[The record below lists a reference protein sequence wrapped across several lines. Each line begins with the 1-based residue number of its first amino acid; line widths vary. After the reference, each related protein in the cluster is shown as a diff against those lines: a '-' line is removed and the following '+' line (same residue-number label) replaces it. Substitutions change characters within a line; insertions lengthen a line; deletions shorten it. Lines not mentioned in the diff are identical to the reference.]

1 MLWVGV
7 DIGGTF
13 TDVIGYDP
21 ASGRLLAAKSLS
33 TPASPV
39 RAVLEGIAKL
49 GADYAEIGRFVHG
62 TTRVTNALLENS
74 GVPVALI
81 TTRGFRDVTEMARG
95 HRRRLY
101 SVKETAPERLVPRVR
116 RFEVE
121 ERLQADGSVLRPL
134 DEAGVEAAI
143 ESIASFGEGVGGVA
157 ICFLHSYRNPVHE
170 NRVAELVRKRLP
182 KLALS
187 TSAEV
192 VPEIGEYE
200 RFATTVQN
208 VAVKPIVDAYLAE
221 LQGALKQS
229 GFAGELSI
237 MTSGGGVVSAN
248 DARRVPMQLALSGPA
263 GGVAAS
269 AYGGGLAGFPNLIT
283 CDMGGTSADVC
294 LIKGGQPAM
303 TNLSDIAG
311 YPNKTF
317 QIEIKT
323 IGAGGGSLAWVDVG
337 GELCIGPQSAGS
349 TPGPACYG
357 RGGTQ
362 PTTTDA
368 HLIVGHLDT
377 SERLGGEVG
386 LDLEAARRAMQA
398 LADRIGIASAEEL
411 ALGVI
416 RLAVAKMTSAI
427 KEISI
432 ARGHDPRDFTLLPFG
447 GAGPMHATALADELG
462 MEAVLVPRVPGNLS
476 ALGFVT
482 ARARHDLV
490 RIVMLRANDAALPE
504 VTRAFEVLA
513 GEARERLAAGGLK
526 NLSEAELSLSL
537 GMRIR
542 GQTYELLVPLAAVP
556 ATAAELAQRFREA
569 YEARYAYVP
578 SQIDLEIV
586 SCRITALGPVQ
597 KVDLACSSGTAEAG
611 AIETNIYTRDGWVRA
626 AVRQRAL
633 LEPGDAV
640 DGPVIVRESGATTV
654 VGAGWRV
661 TVDKLRN
668 LVIRKAK

>member
-21 ASGRLLAAKSLS
+21 ASGRLQAAKSLS

-39 RAVLEGIAKL
+39 RAVMEGLAKL
-49 GADYAEIGRFVHG
+49 GAGSAAIGRFVHG

-81 TTRGFRDVTEMARG
+81 TTRGFRDVVEMARG

-101 SVKETAPERLVPRVR
+101 SVKETAPARLVPRKR
-116 RFEVE
+116 RFEIG
-121 ERLQADGSVLRPL
+121 ERLLADGSPLRGIDERELEEVLT
-134 DEAGVEAAI
+134 AI
-143 ESIASFGEGVGGVA
+143 EALGEDVGGVA
-157 ICFLHSYRNPVHE
+157 VCLLHSYRNPAHE
-170 NRVAELVRKRLP
+170 NRVAERIRARLP
-182 KLALS
+182 RLALS

-208 VAVKPIVDAYLAE
+208 VAVKPVVDAYLAE
-221 LQGALKQS
+221 LQNALRAS
-229 GFAGELSI
+229 GFAGELGI
-237 MTSGGGVVSAN
+237 MTSGGGVVSAA

-263 GGVAAS
+263 GGVAACAYVS
-269 AYGGGLAGFPNLIT
+269 ALAGFPNLIT

-294 LIKGGQPAM
+294 LIKASQPAM

-368 HLIVGHLDT
+368 HLIVGHLDAA
-377 SERLGGEVG
+377 ERLGGEVG
-386 LDLEAARRAMQA
+386 LDLNAARNAMA
-398 LADRIGIASAEEL
+398 PLAAAVGIAKVEDL

-462 MEAVLVPRVPGNLS
+462 MATVLVPPVPGNLS

-490 RIVMLRANDAALPE
+490 RIVMLPADEAALPA
-504 VTRAFEVLA
+504 VAAAFEALSA
-513 GEARERLAAGGLK
+513 EARERLSVGGLAD
-526 NLSEAELSLSL
+526 LSRAELQLSL

-542 GQTYELLVPLAAVP
+542 GQTFELQVPVDAVP
-556 ATAAELAQRFREA
+556 SSASKLAGQFRAA

-578 SQIDLEIV
+578 SQTALEIV
-586 SCRITALGPVQ
+586 SCRVTAFGPVP
-597 KVDLACSSGTAEAG
+597 KVELAGRIDGDAAG
-611 AIETNIYTRDGWVRA
+611 ASEKKIYTRDGWVTA
-626 AVRQRAL
+626 AVRQRAA

-640 DGPVIVRESGATTV
+640 DGPAIVRESGATTV

-661 TVDKLRN
+661 TVDALRN
-668 LVIRKAK
+668 LVIRKIS